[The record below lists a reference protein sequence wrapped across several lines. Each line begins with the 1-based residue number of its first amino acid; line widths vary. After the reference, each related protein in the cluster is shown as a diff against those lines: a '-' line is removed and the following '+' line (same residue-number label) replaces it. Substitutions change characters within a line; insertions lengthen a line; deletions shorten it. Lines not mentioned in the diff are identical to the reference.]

1 MCLLQAML
9 LTTSKQMHK
18 FKKIYYG
25 DQMPNISEFEKILG
39 YKFKDIS
46 YLKNAL
52 THTSYINEHSDIP
65 NGSNERMEFLGD
77 SVLGLSVSEFLY
89 ENYKNLP
96 EGVLSKIRSSVVCE
110 DALAS
115 LAMKI
120 KLGDFL
126 FMGKGELMSGG
137 GHKPSVTSDAMES
150 VIAAIYLDAGFE
162 TAKGFVLSWLR
173 DAIIEAADEGG
184 KGTDYKS
191 RLQELCQSKGI
202 FPKYEILNETGPDHD
217 KTFTAK
223 VSLSDNLFAKG
234 IGSSKKKAQLNAAK
248 TMLETLNFDD

>member
-1 MCLLQAML
+1 
-9 LTTSKQMHK
+9 
-18 FKKIYYG
+18 
-25 DQMPNISEFEKILG
+25 MPDIGEFEKILG

-52 THTSYINEHSDIP
+52 THTSYINEHSDNP

-96 EGVLSKIRSSVVCE
+96 EGVLSKIRASVVCE
-110 DALAS
+110 NS
-115 LAMKI
+115 LAVLAQ
-120 KLGDFL
+120 KLTLGEFL
-126 FMGKGELMSGG
+126 YMGKGELMSGG

-162 TAKGFVLSWLR
+162 TAKSFVLSWLK
-173 DAIIEAADEGG
+173 DAIIEAVDEGG

-191 RLQELCQSKGI
+191 KLQEICQSKGL
-202 FPKYEILNETGPDHD
+202 FPKYEILDETGPDHD
-217 KTFTAK
+217 KTFTSK

-234 IGSSKKKAQLNAAK
+234 IGSSKKKSQLNAAK
-248 TMLETLNFDD
+248 EMLEILKTE

>member
-1 MCLLQAML
+1 
-9 LTTSKQMHK
+9 
-18 FKKIYYG
+18 
-25 DQMPNISEFEKILG
+25 MPDICEFEKILG

-52 THTSYINEHSDIP
+52 THTSYINEHSDNP

-110 DALAS
+110 DALAA
-115 LAMKI
+115 LAA
-120 KLGDFL
+120 KLTLGKFL

-162 TAKGFVLSWLR
+162 TAKSFVLSWLKSV
-173 DAIIEAADEGG
+173 IVEAADEGG
-184 KGTDYKS
+184 KSTDYKS
-191 RLQELCQSKGI
+191 RLQELCQSKGL
-202 FPKYEILNETGPDHD
+202 FPKYEILDETGPDHN
-217 KTFTAK
+217 KTFTAR
-223 VSLSDNLFAKG
+223 VSLGGDLFANG
-234 IGSSKKKAQLNAAK
+234 VGSSKKKAQLSAAK
-248 TMLETLNFDD
+248 AMLENFKTE